1 VVETSENIDTTKL
14 RAAIEGIADDLMVDL
29 KEK

>member
-1 VVETSENIDTTKL
+1 MLQTSKNIDTTKL
-14 RAAIEGIADDLMVDL
+14 HAAIEGIADDLMVDL